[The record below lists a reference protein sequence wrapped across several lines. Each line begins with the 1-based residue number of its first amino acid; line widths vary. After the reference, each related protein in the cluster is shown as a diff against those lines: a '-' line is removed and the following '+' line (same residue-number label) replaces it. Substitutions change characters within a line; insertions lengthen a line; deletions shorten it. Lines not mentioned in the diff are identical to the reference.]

1 MNAWRAPLGLV
12 RRLRRAP
19 GEARL
24 KRRDRCSLAALRER
38 TDLRINV
45 GSSSSVLDGWINI
58 DLLRDPEGRC
68 LRLDATKP
76 WPFSPESAIAVN
88 SEHFI
93 EHLSEEGVEAFL
105 GEAHRVLRPGGVVRT
120 STPDLEGLARALLE
134 RNSCDL
140 DVHRL
145 HGYAAATHGELVNN
159 YVYSWGHRRLYD
171 EQTLAF
177 MLERA
182 GFVEPRR
189 CAYGESEHDVLRGI
203 DRHDPSGLEHLLLCV
218 EATKPAD

>member
-1 MNAWRAPLGLV
+1 M
-12 RRLRRAP
+12 
-19 GEARL
+19 
-24 KRRDRCSLAALRER
+24 
-38 TDLRINV
+38 
-45 GSSSSVLDGWINI
+45 
-58 DLLRDPEGRC
+58 
-68 LRLDATKP
+68 
-76 WPFSPESAIAVN
+76 
-88 SEHFI
+88 
-93 EHLSEEGVEAFL
+93 
-105 GEAHRVLRPGGVVRT
+105 
-120 STPDLEGLARALLE
+120 
-134 RNSCDL
+134 
-140 DVHRL
+140 
-145 HGYAAATHGELVNN
+145 NN